1 MICSNDIITALT
13 YYQLIY
19 EEFEKEFNFPKLFS
33 HSGAG
38 HHPPSWFIYKKHGYH
53 KKVDWD
59 NVRDIAII
67 ITEDILKWFTR
78 FNDKEDIPYLKKSIE
93 KEVNNTFIEYSQFFQ
108 IGGGNSEK
116 SIPFPICVCPLHLK
130 TTKTPY
136 KTNGK
141 I

>member
-1 MICSNDIITALT
+1 MRSFLLISIFFDQFFHQ

-93 KEVNNTFIEYSQFFQ
+93 KEVNNTFIEYPDAVLLNHIFDKH
-108 IGGGNSEK
+108 I
-116 SIPFPICVCPLHLK
+116 H
-130 TTKTPY
+130 
-136 KTNGK
+136 
-141 I
+141 